1 MSLTAVSP
9 DRDGDAALLEAVA
22 LACPPGAPRLAVAVS
37 GGGDS
42 LALLHLLNRVATPTG
57 VMLHAVTLD
66 HRLRPGSTREAA
78 YVGEVCAGLGVPHAV
93 LSWDRGPAG
102 GNLMAEARAARRSLI
117 GDWARGQGIDTV
129 ALGHTADDQAEG
141 FLMALSREA
150 GLDGLCGMQPLQ
162 RQDGL
167 TWLRPLLAQTRA
179 DLRAYLTRHGVR
191 WIDDPTNE
199 DPRFLRTR
207 ARAALAALAG
217 IGVTAPGIARSVAM
231 LSLARGAL
239 EADLA
244 AFVREHVKDEAGAL
258 TVDRGAFAALHGEMQ
273 RRLLAAA
280 VRWIGGA
287 AHPPRRSGL
296 MQALL
301 AITGAQGATTGGV
314 RFRVGP
320 RWVRIVREPRAAGR
334 PVPVGQVWDGRW
346 TVTGPPGPE
355 VRALGAAGLAQV
367 PRWRHC
373 GVARDALVVSPGV
386 WSGGQLLAAPIAGF
400 GTGYS
405 ARIVRSFVASVMPH

>member
-1 MSLTAVSP
+1 MTAGAP
-9 DRDGDAALLEAVA
+9 AAEAALLAAVA
-22 LACPPGAPRLAVAVS
+22 HACPPGTRHVAVAVS

-42 LALLHLLNRVATPTG
+42 LALLHLMSRVASAAGPA
-57 VMLHAVTLD
+57 LHAVTLD
-66 HRLRPGSTREAA
+66 HRLRPESGREAA
-78 YVGEVCAGLGVPHAV
+78 YVGEVCARLGVPHAV
-93 LSWDRGPAG
+93 LAWDRGPAG
-102 GNLMAEARAARRSLI
+102 GNLMAQARAARQSLI
-117 GDWARGQGIDTV
+117 GDWARAQGIDAI

-150 GLDGLCGMQPLQ
+150 GLDGLCGMPPVR

-179 DLRAYLTRHGVR
+179 DLRAYLAQQGLH
-191 WIDDPTNE
+191 WIDDPTNV
-199 DPRFLRTR
+199 DTRFLRTR
-207 ARAALAALAG
+207 ARKALSALAG
-217 IGVTAPGIARSVAM
+217 IGVTAKGVARSVEM
-231 LSLARGAL
+231 LSMARGAL

-244 AFVREHVKDEAGAL
+244 AFVREHVGDEAGAL
-258 TVDRGAFAALHGEMQ
+258 TVDRGAFTALHIEMQ

-296 MQALL
+296 MQALV
-301 AITGAQGATTGGV
+301 AIKAGQGATTGGV

-320 RWVRIVREPRAAGR
+320 RTLRIVREPRAAGHA
-334 PVPVGQVWDGRW
+334 VAVGQVWDGRW

-367 PRWRHC
+367 PRWRDC

-386 WSGGQLLAAPIAGF
+386 WSGGQLLAAPIAAF

-405 ARIVRSFVASVMPH
+405 ARIVQSFVASVMPH